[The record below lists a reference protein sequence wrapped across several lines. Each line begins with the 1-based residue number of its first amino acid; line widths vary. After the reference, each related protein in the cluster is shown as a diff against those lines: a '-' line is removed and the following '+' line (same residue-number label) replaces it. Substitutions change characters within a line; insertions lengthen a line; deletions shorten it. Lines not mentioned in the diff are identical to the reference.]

1 MKRAILIVSILSLIV
16 SAASLFLR
24 IEEARRDRNNDDVA
38 VEETV
43 ATEVSE

>member
-24 IEEARRDRNNDDVA
+24 IEEARKDRNTVSVA

-43 ATEVSE
+43 STQIPE

>member
-24 IEEARRDRNNDDVA
+24 IEEARKDRNNDDVA
-38 VEETV
+38 VQETV
-43 ATEVSE
+43 STQIPE